1 MCYRGSAR
9 HMVIILCIVLT
20 CSDQVFIISWGERY
34 RGGCTLERRNL
45 IILRS
50 AGIEVR
56 TNVNVLSENR

>member
-1 MCYRGSAR
+1 
-9 HMVIILCIVLT
+9 MVIILCIVLT

>member
-1 MCYRGSAR
+1 
-9 HMVIILCIVLT
+9 MVVILCIVLT
-20 CSDQVFIISWGERY
+20 CSDQVFIISWEERY